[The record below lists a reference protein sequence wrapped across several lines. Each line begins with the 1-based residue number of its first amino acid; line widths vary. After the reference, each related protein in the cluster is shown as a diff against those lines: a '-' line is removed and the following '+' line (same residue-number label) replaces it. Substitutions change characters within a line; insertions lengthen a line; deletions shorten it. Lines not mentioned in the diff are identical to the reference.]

1 MFQGGVFLLFVHIFY
16 AKSELRSY
24 SSTLRD
30 GYSGDQK
37 GEMPNR
43 IQKPKIKMTSQNEN
57 GVVRGFSLVP
67 WRDCATLKGRTTVVL
82 GIWLMRLPRRAL
94 MMLSVG
100 GYETRPY
107 GDVQV
112 IA

>member
-1 MFQGGVFLLFVHIFY
+1 
-16 AKSELRSY
+16 
-24 SSTLRD
+24 
-30 GYSGDQK
+30 
-37 GEMPNR
+37 MPNR
-43 IQKPKIKMTSQNEN
+43 IQKPKIKNKNDKQKCKD
-57 GVVRGFSLVP
+57 VVRGFSLVP
-67 WRDCATLKGRTTVVL
+67 WRECTTLKGGTTVML
-82 GIWLMRLPRRAL
+82 GIWQMRLPRRAL